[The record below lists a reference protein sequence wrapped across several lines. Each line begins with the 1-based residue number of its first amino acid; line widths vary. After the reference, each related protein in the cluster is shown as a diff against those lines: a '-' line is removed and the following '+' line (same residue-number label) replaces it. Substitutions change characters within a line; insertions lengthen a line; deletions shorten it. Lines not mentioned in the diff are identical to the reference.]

1 MFWIGP
7 HEKVLVQLGYEG
19 ESSAVDDDVVPE
31 MRRRRSKGRCIEKRE
46 SKVAYIFEF
55 MFEVNWFLE
64 G

>member
-1 MFWIGP
+1 M
-7 HEKVLVQLGYEG
+7 QLGYEG

-31 MRRRRSKGRCIEKRE
+31 MRRRRRSKGRCIEKRE